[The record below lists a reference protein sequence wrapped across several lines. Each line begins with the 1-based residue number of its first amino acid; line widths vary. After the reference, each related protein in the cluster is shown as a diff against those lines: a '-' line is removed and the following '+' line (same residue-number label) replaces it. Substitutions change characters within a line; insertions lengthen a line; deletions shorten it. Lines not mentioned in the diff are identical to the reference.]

1 MVYIYV
7 LKLEQEKYYIGKTN
21 NPQFRLD
28 NHFTSN
34 GSEWT
39 KIYKPVMLLELRPNC
54 DDYDEDKITRQYMD
68 KYGIENVRGG
78 SFVSIKLNKSTIDH
92 LQQMS
97 NGTNNKCFTC
107 GCIGHFTNNCT
118 NKKKQNTNKNTQ
130 YINEDL
136 NEYICDYY
144 DSDDYEEVEYKPITV
159 LKPNIIH
166 RPNAIFKPTIIHRTN
181 NIYKPNHTTVIH
193 KNDNKCFRCGR
204 TGHYATSCYASTNSK
219 GKYL

>member
-39 KIYKPVMLLELRPNC
+39 KIYKPIMLLELRPNC
-54 DDYDEDKITRQYMD
+54 DDYDEDKVTRQYMD
-68 KYGIENVRGG
+68 KHGIENVRGG

-118 NKKKQNTNKNTQ
+118 NKKKQNTNKTTQ

-144 DSDDYEEVEYKPITV
+144 DSDDYEEVEYKPN
-159 LKPNIIH
+159 KPNVF
-166 RPNAIFKPTIIHRTN
+166 FKPTV
-181 NIYKPNHTTVIH
+181 IYKN
-193 KNDNKCFRCGR
+193 NNKCFRCGR